1 MAKSDDAAPTPPAGK
16 GKLKLILL
24 IVLGLLLA
32 IGASVGGTW
41 YIMHSSASKP
51 APVAETATNVK
62 QPAIFEQMLPA
73 FVANFNQN
81 GRQRYLQV
89 SITLLARN
97 QADLD
102 ALKVHMP
109 VIRNNLVMLFS
120 GQSFDSLATPV
131 GQEMLRQKV
140 TASVQEVAQKE
151 LGKVVVEQALFTNFV
166 LQ

>member
-1 MAKSDDAAPTPPAGK
+1 MAKSDDAAKAPADK

-32 IGASVGGTW
+32 IGVSVGATW
-41 YIMHSSASKP
+41 YFMHSASTKP
-51 APVAETATNVK
+51 VEAAAPNPNVK
-62 QPAIFEQMLPA
+62 QPAIFEPMLPA

-89 SITLLARN
+89 SMTLLARN

-109 VIRNNLVMLFS
+109 VIRNNLVMLLS
-120 GQSFDSLATPV
+120 GQSFDALATPV

-151 LGKVVVEQALFTNFV
+151 LGKVVIEQVLFTNYV